1 MIYIHQNGCY
11 YNNMIEK
18 IDLTDCTFIIPLK
31 IDSEDREQNFK
42 FVMKWF
48 FDKFKTNIIITESS
62 HNDDLVLREN
72 YSEILDKLNVVLIEK
87 PDEKYFRRTHYLNE
101 MLKTTKTPITVNY
114 DIDVFMP
121 INNYWEATQKI
132 LKDGYDLVYPFDIG
146 NYQLEVPQNYRDEM
160 LYENVTKID
169 MKRLLLNRAEYGH
182 AQFFKTESYK
192 SGFGENEEF
201 ISFGPEDQERYHR
214 FNLLNYK
221 VAHLEKRFVFH
232 LNHSRGR
239 DSGKHKF
246 YQNNVDLW
254 NKIKEFSKSQLL
266 DYYNNLTYVKN
277 LL

>member
-1 MIYIHQNGCY
+1 M
-11 YNNMIEK
+11 EK

-62 HNDDLVLREN
+62 HNDDLVLKNN
-72 YSEILDKLNVVLIEK
+72 YSEILEKLNVNLIEK
-87 PDEKYFRRTHYLNE
+87 PDEKYFKRTQYLND
-101 MLKTTKTPITVNY
+101 MLKLSKTPITINY

-121 INNYWEATQKI
+121 INSYWEAKCKI
-132 LKDGYDLVYPFDIG
+132 LNEGYDLIYPFDKG
-146 NYQLEVPQNYRDEM
+146 DFQLEVPQNYRDEI
-160 LYENVTKID
+160 LDKNIAKID
-169 MKRLLLNRAEYGH
+169 VKRLLLNKSEYGH

-201 ISFGPEDQERYHR
+201 ISYGPEDQERYHR

-221 VAHLEKRFVFH
+221 VSHLEKRYVFH

-246 YQNNVDLW
+246 YQKNVELW
-254 NKIKEFSKSQLL
+254 QKIKTFSKEELLNYYKNL
-266 DYYNNLTYVKN
+266 DYTKN
-277 LL
+277 LQ